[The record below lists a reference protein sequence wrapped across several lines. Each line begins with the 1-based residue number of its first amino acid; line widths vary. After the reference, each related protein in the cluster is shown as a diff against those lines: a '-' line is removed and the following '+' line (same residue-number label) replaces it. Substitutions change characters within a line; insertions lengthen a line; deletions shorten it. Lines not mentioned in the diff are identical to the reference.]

1 MQNNY
6 LLKKPKKHK
15 SSVIFNC
22 PHSGRDYRA
31 LSSISNINNF
41 DLRSSEDFFVDE
53 LFENV
58 NKFGSFFLNAKF
70 PRAFVD
76 LNRSHNEIDP
86 KLFFSLPK
94 SSYSL
99 TKKVQS
105 GLGVIPRVV
114 SEGKEIYQSRLNYE
128 EAKSRLRNFYFP
140 YHAQLKK
147 IIEFNL
153 KKFGEVLIFDC
164 HSMPHSSLSN
174 IVCNEE
180 DKPDIVLGD
189 CYGTSCKKEIF
200 DLVNQIFVNNGFK
213 VNLNIPFCGG
223 YITKHYGN
231 PRKNINSIQI
241 EINRKFYMNE
251 ENQLKLKDF
260 EIKKE
265 KFKIISEELSKIS
278 IVDNSIQQAAE

>member
-1 MQNNY
+1 MQKNY
-6 LLKKPKKHK
+6 LLKKPKNHK

-22 PHSGRDYRA
+22 PHSGRDYNI
-31 LSSISNINNF
+31 LSNISNINNF

-53 LFENV
+53 FFNDV
-58 NKFGSFFLNAKF
+58 NNFGCYFLNAKF
-70 PRAFVD
+70 PRAYVD

-86 KLFFSLPK
+86 KLFLSLPK
-94 SSYSL
+94 NSYNL

-114 SEGKEIYQSRLNYE
+114 GDGKEIYKSRLNFN
-128 EAKSRLRNFYFP
+128 EAESRLRNFYFP
-140 YHAQLKK
+140 YHNELKK
-147 IIEFNL
+147 IIDFNY

-174 IVCNEE
+174 IVCSEIE
-180 DKPDIVLGD
+180 KPDIVLGN

-200 DLVNQIFVNNGFK
+200 DLVNQIFLNNGFK
-213 VNLNIPFCGG
+213 VYLNIPFCGG
-223 YITKHYGN
+223 FITKHYGQ

-251 ENQLKLKDF
+251 ESQEKTKDF
-260 EIKKE
+260 EKIKD
-265 KFKIISEELSKIS
+265 KFTIISEELSKIS
-278 IVDNSIQQAAE
+278 IVDHNLEQAAE